1 MLRKK
6 NRVTKNYLAK
16 NLQMK
21 KIVAQILIAAFT
33 LGCIPAY
40 ADDDHSSSSSGGGGG
55 GGGGSGVGIAIGAA
69 AIIGLLI
76 WALSDKKET
85 QAPSIEVTD
94 PMAGQ
99 ANPSIENPATKEQPR
114 ITAPSSGGVGNIKGL
129 EY

>member
-1 MLRKK
+1 
-6 NRVTKNYLAK
+6 
-16 NLQMK
+16 MK
-21 KIVAQILIAAFT
+21 KIVTQILIAAFT

-55 GGGGSGVGIAIGAA
+55 GGGAGVGIAIGAA

-76 WALSDKKET
+76 WALSDKREPE
-85 QAPSIEVTD
+85 APAVEVAD

-99 ANPSIENPATKEQPR
+99 VKPSIETPAPKERPHM
-114 ITAPSSGGVGNIKGL
+114 TAPSSGGVGNVKGM

>member
-1 MLRKK
+1 MLGEK
-6 NRVTKNYLAK
+6 NRVIKNYLAK
-16 NLQMK
+16 KLHMK
-21 KIVAQILIAAFT
+21 KIVAQILIAALT

-40 ADDDHSSSSSGGGGG
+40 ADDDQSSSSSSGGG

-76 WALSDKKET
+76 WALSDKKE
-85 QAPSIEVTD
+85 PEVPAVEVAD

-99 ANPSIENPATKEQPR
+99 VKPSIETPALKEQPR
-114 ITAPSSGGVGNIKGL
+114 MTAPASGGVGNVKGM

>member
-1 MLRKK
+1 
-6 NRVTKNYLAK
+6 
-16 NLQMK
+16 MK
-21 KIVAQILIAAFT
+21 KIVAHILIAAFT

-55 GGGGSGVGIAIGAA
+55 GGGAGVGIAIGAA

-76 WALSDKKET
+76 WALSDKKEPE
-85 QAPSIEVTD
+85 APAVEVVD

-99 ANPSIENPATKEQPR
+99 VKPSIETPVPKEQPR
-114 ITAPSSGGVGNIKGL
+114 MTAPSSGGVGNVKGM